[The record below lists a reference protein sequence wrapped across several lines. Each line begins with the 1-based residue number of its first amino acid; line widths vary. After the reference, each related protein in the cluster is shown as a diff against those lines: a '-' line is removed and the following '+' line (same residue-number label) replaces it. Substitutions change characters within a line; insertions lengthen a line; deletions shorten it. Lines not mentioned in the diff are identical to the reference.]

1 MRKRIFSILLTI
13 AVCLSMMPAGVWAN
27 EGNIPEKGTD
37 NLFKINT
44 VEEFK
49 TFQNKVNRGGTDKV
63 VTLSTNSNENEVST
77 ENEHTNHCVCSGTA
91 NVNGHSHD
99 TAGTVWTATNSLPA
113 SAGNYYLTQ
122 SVSGKWT
129 VPTGDVKLC
138 LNGQTISGKITGGS
152 GATLTLTDCTN
163 KGRIQGNN
171 STGVTVNGGTFNMYG
186 GTITDGGGVYVGEKC
201 SFTMDGG
208 NITGNTATAGNGGG
222 IYIHNL
228 ATKAEISNAL
238 ITNNKATATGNVS
251 FGLGGGIYSQKN
263 LTVNN
268 SAITGNEA
276 TYYGGG
282 ICGAGSI
289 TLNSTVVTGNKSTKG
304 NGGGMYTSKMSS
316 TSVTNQPL
324 SISGSTQIKDNAP
337 NNYHVNEAR
346 QLPINV
352 TAALTDS
359 AVIYVDVYEGLKPD
373 YNSTLTIAEP
383 KSGVTLDAS
392 NFKAD
397 AADCVTGVD
406 ENGKVYLALCEHK
419 MGNTGYTCEK

>member
-13 AVCLSMMPAGVWAN
+13 AVCLSMMPAGVWAADG
-27 EGNIPEKGTD
+27 ETSGQG
-37 NLFKINT
+37 
-44 VEEFK
+44 
-49 TFQNKVNRGGTDKV
+49 
-63 VTLSTNSNENEVST
+63 TNS
-77 ENEHTNHCVCSGTA
+77 EHSHCICGGNTD
-91 NVNGHSHD
+91 VNGHSHTD
-99 TAGTVWTATNSLPA
+99 LGFQPWTETDKLPNKGT
-113 SAGNYYLTQ
+113 YYLKE
-122 SVSGKWT
+122 SVTISGKWS
-129 VPTGDVKLC
+129 PTGEVKLC
-138 LNGQTISGKITGGS
+138 LNGQTISGSITVGT

-163 KGRIQGNN
+163 KGRIQGNNN

-352 TAALTDS
+352 TAALTYS
-359 AVIYVDVYEGLKPD
+359 AVIYVDVYEGLKSD